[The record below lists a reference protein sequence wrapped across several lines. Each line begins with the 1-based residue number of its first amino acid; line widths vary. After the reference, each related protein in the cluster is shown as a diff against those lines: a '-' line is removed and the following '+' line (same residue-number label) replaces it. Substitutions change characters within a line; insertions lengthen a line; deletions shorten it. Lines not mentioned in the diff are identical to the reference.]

1 MKPTVQAPDFYMI
14 GNDYVQAPLSSFF
27 DTSVLSEAEAKQKA
41 LAILGYKAEPDEVE
55 DETKPGYD
63 KWMTWSALTAQLIET
78 PAYYQDGIYT
88 KLANDLSGKDGAYEA
103 DYFKNPEGFN
113 KRRVYEDANRELLNV
128 GETYGKDG
136 DNVDV
141 TKDKEQPTYD
151 SKQYGAADIVLPE
164 QYVEGDEPKA

>member
-1 MKPTVQAPDFYMI
+1 MKPTVQAPDFYKI

-27 DTSVLSEAEAKQKA
+27 DTSVWDIKSLCEAAGVEESE
-41 LAILGYKAEPDEVE
+41 
-55 DETKPGYD
+55 
-63 KWMTWSALTAQLIET
+63 WSAYSGVLGTKLNE
-78 PAYYQDGIYT
+78 PKFYQDGIYT
-88 KLANDLSGKDGAYEA
+88 KLANDLSGVSGEYEA

-113 KRRVYEDANRELLNV
+113 KRRVYEDANSKLLNV

-141 TKDKEQPTYD
+141 TVGKEQPTYD